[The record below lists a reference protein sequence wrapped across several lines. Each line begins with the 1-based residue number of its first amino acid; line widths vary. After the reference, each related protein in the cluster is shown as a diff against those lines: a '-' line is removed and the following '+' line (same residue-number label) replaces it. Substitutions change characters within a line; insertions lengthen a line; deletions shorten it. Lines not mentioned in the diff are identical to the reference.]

1 MVKKVLRLKPSTYC
15 VFLYVEKQCE
25 LTGST
30 DMTIQEFLQ
39 NMPFKISVITLH
51 NALKELQQLGIIS
64 KKRSLTNSVKLI
76 YSMNRNS
83 VPRLKRFKNA

>member
-1 MVKKVLRLKPSTYC
+1 
-15 VFLYVEKQCE
+15 
-25 LTGST
+25 
-30 DMTIQEFLQ
+30 
-39 NMPFKISVITLH
+39 MPFKISVITLH

-64 KKRSLTNSVKLI
+64 KRRSLTNSVKVV